1 MSNANQK
8 VPEWFNGQIYEDGDT
23 VRNPFSGK
31 EYKLNNLELSI
42 YDFLIGSQMVF
53 EMSPQTATP
62 EKIKEFQKGLDWF
75 KENNKEA
82 HEILFD

>member
-1 MSNANQK
+1 MSDAKQK
-8 VPEWFNGQIYEDGDT
+8 VPEWFNGDIYEDGDT

-31 EYKLNNLELSI
+31 ECKLNNLELSI
-42 YDFLIGSQMVF
+42 YDFLMGSQMVF

-62 EKIKEFQKGLDWF
+62 EKMKEFQKGLDWF